1 MKNMTAKDLHVAVK
15 NQATEE
21 DLMIR
26 YGINSSEELYDL
38 MSKVSPGNLEHFKR
52 EIKKN
57 QKSRSRKESRK
68 EAAVLEQQKEDTE
81 QIRVATQEGFMNQTE
96 STNSENLPGQN
107 SADENGKI
115 GKTIV
120 EGVTVEEPINDEPKL
135 SLEELLEEEKFLSDN
150 CVALEKE
157 HKELISARREDVKM
171 LANIKKTLEELK
183 RLLQA
188 NQNRLTTVLEDYNS
202 KAEQMTRVNSEIS
215 ACKEMLADTRA
226 QLEEAKKLKI
236 SVFSD
241 GTIECENG
249 ELQYPSEAEVSQ
261 VFSTIILL
269 AAAEELTVKQ
279 IKTVAKLVLTVKKID
294 KKYEL
299 EFDSDSVQKFYEA
312 AIAQI

>member
-1 MKNMTAKDLHVAVK
+1 MKNMTAKDLHIAVK

-135 SLEELLEEEKFLSDN
+135 SLEELMEEEKFLSDN

-157 HKELISARREDVKM
+157 HNELISARREDVKM
-171 LANIKKTLEELK
+171 LANIKRTLEELK

-202 KAEQMTRVNSEIS
+202 KAEQMIRVNSEIS

-226 QLEEAKKLKI
+226 QIEEAKKLKI
-236 SVFSD
+236 SVFAD
-241 GTIECENG
+241 GIIECDNG
-249 ELQYPSEAEVSQ
+249 KLEYPAETEVQQLIS
-261 VFSTIILL
+261 ILVL
-269 AAAEELTVKQ
+269 MKEAEELTVRQ
-279 IKTVAKLVLTVKKID
+279 IKTAAYLILVVKGID
-294 KKYEL
+294 QKYEL
-299 EFDSDSVQKFYEA
+299 EFDNDLVKKLYEA
-312 AIAQI
+312 AIA

>member
-1 MKNMTAKDLHVAVK
+1 MKNMTAKDLHIAVK

-68 EAAVLEQQKEDTE
+68 EEAVREQQKEDTE

-120 EGVTVEEPINDEPKL
+120 EGVTVEEPINDEPKF

-171 LANIKKTLEELK
+171 LANIKRTLEELK

-202 KAEQMTRVNSEIS
+202 KAEQMIRVNSEIS

-226 QLEEAKKLKI
+226 QIEEAKKLKI
-236 SVFSD
+236 FVFSD

>member
-1 MKNMTAKDLHVAVK
+1 MKNMTAKDLHIAVK

-68 EAAVLEQQKEDTE
+68 EEAVLEQQKEATE

-120 EGVTVEEPINDEPKL
+120 EGVTVEEPINDEPKF

-171 LANIKKTLEELK
+171 LANIKRTLEELK

-202 KAEQMTRVNSEIS
+202 KAEQMIRVNSEIS